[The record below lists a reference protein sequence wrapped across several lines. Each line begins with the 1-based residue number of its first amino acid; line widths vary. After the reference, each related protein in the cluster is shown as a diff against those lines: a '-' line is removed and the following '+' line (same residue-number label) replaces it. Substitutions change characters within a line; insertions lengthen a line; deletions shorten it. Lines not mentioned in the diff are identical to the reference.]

1 MKKRLTRNEL
11 SDVFRNNANSQKREG
26 ETLKLSDFIKGRNI
40 EYETVLQ
47 YINKN
52 VTIFNGHTENC
63 EVEIELDNFAVEKLN
78 KAFPIVAEEQHKEC
92 FLESGTKKHDR
103 ECDFRSVE
111 RRHGFKFRKSL
122 GQNFLKDHSVVEE
135 IINAADVDNEDLVI
149 EIGPGSGA
157 LTQLLA
163 EKARRVVAVEI
174 DKEVI
179 PILKEVI
186 GERETVKIIN
196 GDILKIDLR
205 EIIENT
211 EGNNPDFERIK
222 IIGNLPYYITTPIIM
237 KILRERIPA
246 KSITCMVQ
254 KEVADRING
263 KVGSKEY
270 GALSIAVRYFCNV
283 TKICDVPGYMFVPV
297 PKVDSAVIRL
307 DIKQE
312 QSVKIIN
319 QDIFFSLVKTSFS
332 KRRKTLQNA
341 MTGYRGMDKNR
352 VGEILKKA
360 EVNPAARGETLDPD
374 TFAKIAN
381 VISEME

>member
-11 SDVFRNNANSQKREG
+11 SDIFRNNANSQKREG

-63 EVEIELDNFAVEKLN
+63 EVEIKLDNFAVEKLN
-78 KAFPIVAEEQHKEC
+78 KAFPLVAEEQHKEC
-92 FLESGTKKHDR
+92 FLESGTKKYDR
-103 ECDFRSVE
+103 ERDFRSVE

-263 KVGSKEY
+263 QVGSKEY

-283 TKICDVPGYMFVPV
+283 TKICDVHGYMFVPV